1 MSSSIRSEGYKTLAR
16 GDRYLPRTNTK
27 GPIRSGLEFMA
38 RIVVPLASAI
48 MAFIGVMEACISFK
62 ENFSNKRK

>member
-1 MSSSIRSEGYKTLAR
+1 MSSIRTEGYKTLAR

-27 GPIRSGLEFMA
+27 GPIRSGLEYMA
-38 RIVVPLASAI
+38 RILMPLSAAV
-48 MAFIGVMEACISFK
+48 MAFIGVMDACNSFK